1 MKKEF
6 KIGLVGIIAL
16 VALFM
21 GINFLKGKSLFNTY
35 NEYYVRYTNAKGLTK
50 STVVYVDGYDAGI
63 VTDVVYSYSNR
74 GNVLVEIS
82 IDPNIVL
89 CEGTQIT
96 VESDLM
102 GGCTMNI
109 VPTPLSDKRYLP
121 GDTIQG
127 YEEAPLMN
135 QVEEMMPRINAITC
149 KLDTLIGALN
159 TLVSNPNL
167 ASILCN
173 VEQMSANLTTTTE
186 HINTFMGRDLPV
198 LASTYNKVGENVRVI
213 TENLKSVDIQNTLD
227 SVNMTIS
234 NVNAIMQQVSNPNG
248 TLGALM
254 YDRSLYNSLNKTV
267 STVDSLMTDIKAR
280 PKRYVHFSLFGS
292 KTK

>member
-1 MKKEF
+1 
-6 KIGLVGIIAL
+6 
-16 VALFM
+16 
-21 GINFLKGKSLFNTY
+21 
-35 NEYYVRYTNAKGLTK
+35 
-50 STVVYVDGYDAGI
+50 
-63 VTDVVYSYSNR
+63 
-74 GNVLVEIS
+74 
-82 IDPNIVL
+82 
-89 CEGTQIT
+89 
-96 VESDLM
+96 
-102 GGCTMNI
+102 
-109 VPTPLSDKRYLP
+109 
-121 GDTIQG
+121 
-127 YEEAPLMN
+127 
-135 QVEEMMPRINAITC
+135 RINAITC

-167 ASILCN
+167 ASILSN

>member
-16 VALFM
+16 VALFL
-21 GINFLKGKSLFNTY
+21 GINFLKGKSLFKTY
-35 NEYYVRYTNAKGLTK
+35 NEYYVRYNNAKGLTK

-63 VTDVVYSYSNR
+63 VTNVVYDYSSR

-82 IDPNIVL
+82 IDPSIVL
-89 CEGTQIT
+89 CQGTKIS

-102 GGCTMNI
+102 GGCTMNV
-109 VPTPLSDKRYLP
+109 VPTPLSDNKYMP

-127 YEEAPLMN
+127 YEGAPLMS

-159 TLVSNPNL
+159 TLVTNPNL
-167 ASILCN
+167 ASILSN
-173 VEQMSANLTTTTE
+173 VEQMSANLITTTE
-186 HINTFMGRDLPV
+186 HINAFMGRDLPV
-198 LASTYNKVGENVRVI
+198 LADTYNKVGENVRVI
-213 TENLKSVDIQNTLD
+213 TENFKSVDIQNTLD

-254 YDRSLYNSLNKTV
+254 YDRSLYNTLNKTV
-267 STVDSLMTDIKAR
+267 GSVDSLMVDIKSR